1 MERFWK
7 RWKREYLLELREFH
21 RTRAKKGLHYTL
33 KGGDIVTVYDEGH
46 PRGMWRLGKIEN
58 LIEGVDEQVRG
69 VYVRV
74 MSKKGHMKTLR
85 RPIQHIYP
93 LEVISQDE
101 TPPSTVS
108 NCQESQ
114 VDNNQGSDAVKERP
128 KRMAAVNA
136 RAIIRTINED

>member
-1 MERFWK
+1 
-7 RWKREYLLELREFH
+7 
-21 RTRAKKGLHYTL
+21 
-33 KGGDIVTVYDEGH
+33 
-46 PRGMWRLGKIEN
+46 MWRLGKIEN

-101 TPPSTVS
+101 TQQDETPPSTVS

-136 RAIIRTINED
+136 RAIIRSINED